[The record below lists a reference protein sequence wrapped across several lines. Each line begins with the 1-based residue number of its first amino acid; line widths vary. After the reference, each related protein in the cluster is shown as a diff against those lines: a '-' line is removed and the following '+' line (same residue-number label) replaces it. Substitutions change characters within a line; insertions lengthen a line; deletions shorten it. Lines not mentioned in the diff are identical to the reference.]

1 MAALAEG
8 LTTPVPSA
16 KFAMSVRKSIS
27 GPGRS
32 LSIRLRSRRAMPSP
46 DCISSEANAFCGE
59 LLPDATLSV
68 VVVRVGEQ
76 RVVPPLVQ
84 AGLRLGVSDTIEEA
98 VRLLLGR
105 GRIDMLAPLV
115 LVLVIVLMLVSS

>member
-1 MAALAEG
+1 
-8 LTTPVPSA
+8 
-16 KFAMSVRKSIS
+16 
-27 GPGRS
+27 
-32 LSIRLRSRRAMPSP
+32 MPSP

>member
-1 MAALAEG
+1 
-8 LTTPVPSA
+8 
-16 KFAMSVRKSIS
+16 MS
-27 GPGRS
+27 
-32 LSIRLRSRRAMPSP
+32 SP
-46 DCISSEANAFCGE
+46 DCISSEANAFCGA
-59 LLPDATLSV
+59 LLSDATLSV

-76 RVVPPLVQ
+76 RVILPLVK

-115 LVLVIVLMLVSS
+115 LVLVLVLVSS